1 MRFWRRRL
9 IKILVPCITTNIVSI
24 IVLNIIEEKA
34 SLSDVVHINDWV
46 KWLLVCYGI
55 FEIVNIVVPKE
66 KNDKYVC
73 VGVLVFSLM
82 IYILKIIGI
91 FESTTW
97 CSEIF
102 GFVWGIIFAS
112 KKEEI
117 YDWINEKWQKKVM
130 VGFIGTLMIG
140 IFYLKFKNILFLGD
154 YVLKIILGLTII
166 FFVLILNTRMN
177 LNNRISRMLGKISYE
192 TYLLQWTMIPA
203 ISCLGLKESGVY
215 ILMLYISIILV
226 SYIVNGVDK
235 KIFEILR

>member
-1 MRFWRRRL
+1 MEKKL

-73 VGVLVFSLM
+73 VGVLGFSLM
-82 IYILKIIGI
+82 IYILKMIGI

-102 GFVWGIIFAS
+102 GFVWGLFLLS

-117 YDWINEKWQKKVM
+117 YDWIMKNWQKKVM
-130 VGFIGTLMIG
+130 IGFIGTLMIG
-140 IFYLKFKNILFLGD
+140 ICYLKFENILFLGD
-154 YVLKIILGLTII
+154 YVLKIILGLAII
-166 FFVLILNTRMN
+166 FFVLILNTRIN

-192 TYLLQWTMIPA
+192 TYLLQWTMISA
-203 ISCLGLKESGVY
+203 IGCLGLKESGVY

-226 SYIVNGVDK
+226 AYIVNGVDK